1 MEDEDD
7 EFSLITVLAY
17 YKNFIVN
24 AKDMFESLIVPAII
38 NPPSHKKGKEID
50 VKNIVVKGGQVI
62 SAKWGNKIKGIDP
75 KPIGEYK
82 FHVELK
88 GSKGDK
94 GSIKIFQDTYDNI
107 NKYHKKGKILFMEKL
122 AIKTKK
128 ESFPHQI
135 TINYAYKTGQNI
147 NMFIFRK
154 SIKISGFQSEKYAI
168 KMIKK
173 MWTLHLTK
181 SPTAITYLSTGKPS
195 FIFESS
201 MTNSTFET
209 DYVFS
214 LSQVNTLMNK
224 LKDSN
229 KTDLE
234 KVESIADRLKPI
246 KPKTKGDSNN
256 AIILNSD
263 YETSIDNG
271 VKITLLAVKPEDY
284 SFNEIVWEEID
295 KGWTDTTCITIDG
308 RNKSADFEKRTTIT
322 LYNEKF
328 VISTRYGAI
337 MEKTRKYLMDIL
349 NSNREKLQVV
359 KVDKIKKYKPV
370 FI

>member
-1 MEDEDD
+1 MDDE

-24 AKDMFESLIVPAII
+24 PKEMFESLVVPTIL
-38 NPPSHKKGKEID
+38 NPPMQKKGREID
-50 VKNIVVKGGQVI
+50 IKNIVVKGGQII
-62 SAKWGNKIKGIDP
+62 SAKSGNKIKGIDP
-75 KPIGEYK
+75 KPAGEYK
-82 FHVELK
+82 FHVKLK
-88 GSKGDK
+88 SGNEKV
-94 GSIKIFQDTYDNI
+94 FQDSYSNI
-107 NKYHKKGKILFMEKL
+107 NKYHAKGKILYMEKL
-122 AIKTKK
+122 AVKTKK

-181 SPTAITYLSTGKPS
+181 NPQAITYLSAGKPS

-209 DYVFS
+209 AYNFN
-214 LSQVNTLMNK
+214 LSQVNTLIHK
-224 LKDSN
+224 LKDAKDN
-229 KTDLE
+229 FL
-234 KVESIADRLKPI
+234 
-246 KPKTKGDSNN
+246 
-256 AIILNSD
+256 ILNSD
-263 YETSIDNG
+263 FEPTIDNG

-284 SFNEIVWEEID
+284 SFNEIVWDDDSKTWE
-295 KGWTDTTCITIDG
+295 DTHCITISG
-308 RNKSADFEKRTTIT
+308 RNKSADLEKKTTIS

-328 VISTRYGAI
+328 VISTRYGVI
-337 MEKTRKYLMDIL
+337 MEKTRKFLEKIL
-349 NSNREKLQVV
+349 NSERPNLEII
-359 KVDKIKKYKPV
+359 KVDKIKKYKMTLL
-370 FI
+370 

>member
-1 MEDEDD
+1 MKMGDEDD

-24 AKDMFESLIVPAII
+24 AKEMFETLDVPAII
-38 NPPSHKKGKEID
+38 NPPVNKKGKEID

-82 FHVELK
+82 FHVETK
-88 GSKGDK
+88 GG
-94 GSIKIFQDTYDNI
+94 IKIFQDTYDNI

-181 SPTAITYLSTGKPS
+181 NPAAITYLSTGKPS

-209 DYVFS
+209 DYTFS
-214 LSQVNTLMNK
+214 LAQVNTLMHK
-224 LKDSN
+224 LKESKNQADS
-229 KTDLE
+229 
-234 KVESIADRLKPI
+234 
-246 KPKTKGDSNN
+246 
-256 AIILNSD
+256 IIINSD
-263 YETSIDNG
+263 FETTTDNG

-284 SFNEIVWEEID
+284 SFKEIIWDGETPQSGSWID
-295 KGWTDTTCITIDG
+295 THCITIAG
-308 RNKSADFEKRTTIT
+308 RNKSADDEKRTTIT

-349 NSNREKLQVV
+349 NDNREILQVI
-359 KVDKIKKYKPV
+359 KVDKIKKYRPV